1 MEIGECQ
8 FIGTVKNSPDFTP
21 NCMAIML
28 ISPPNYTN
36 FLRRVKYIISME
48 RSKKPVSQIPM
59 NFK

>member
-8 FIGTVKNSPDFTP
+8 FIGTAKNSPDFTP

-36 FLRRVKYIISME
+36 FLRRVKYIICME

-59 NFK
+59 NF